1 MRSSP
6 LLCAADVSK
15 WSGLITKPQWQLAR
29 SGYSVELAIV
39 GSWHGAEPNSYC
51 AASLGAAHDAK
62 LLTAAYLVL
71 NSLPGAES
79 VDRARNICGTAWDN
93 LAFAALDIEVRGV
106 TEQIIA
112 DAAASVVKAGLRPII
127 YTGSWFW
134 SGRLGNPDWAA
145 SPPLWDSRYDGRKIL
160 EFPKPYGPWN
170 VLVGKQ
176 YEGSNS
182 DLGFS
187 SDLSVFDAEWVAA
200 EAKDGKCG

>member
-1 MRSSP
+1 MVQS
-6 LLCAADVSK
+6 
-15 WSGLITKPQWQLAR
+15 LIATVRPAL
-29 SGYSVELAIV
+29 
-39 GSWHGAEPNSYC
+39 
-51 AASLGAAHDAK
+51 AHDAK

-93 LAFAALDIEVRGV
+93 LAFAALDIEMRGV

-145 SPPLWDSRYDGRKIL
+145 SLPLWDSRYDGRKIL
-160 EFPKPYGPWN
+160 EFPNPYGPWS